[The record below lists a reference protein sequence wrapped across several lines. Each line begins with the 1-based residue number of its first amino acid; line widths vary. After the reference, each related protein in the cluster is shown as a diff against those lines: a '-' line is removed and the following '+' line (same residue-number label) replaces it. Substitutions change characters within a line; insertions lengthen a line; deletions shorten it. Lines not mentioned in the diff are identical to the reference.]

1 MNADEFEKGIK
12 NQQTQVVDVRTAD
25 EYAAGYIANA
35 QNIDVTESNFLQKAT
50 KALDKKKV
58 IYVYCRS
65 GKRSMVAAQKLTD
78 AGYKVVNLE
87 GGIMGW
93 IAAGKPITQYK
104 QSATPSGKK

>member
-1 MNADEFEKGIK
+1 
-12 NQQTQVVDVRTAD
+12 
-25 EYAAGYIANA
+25 
-35 QNIDVTESNFLQKAT
+35 
-50 KALDKKKV
+50 
-58 IYVYCRS
+58 
-65 GKRSMVAAQKLTD
+65 MVAAQKLTD